1 MKYMYV
7 KCNSNKRESIIKEN
21 DNIRYE
27 SSESLKDKCN
37 SCKVIDMN
45 SYIDKKN
52 TILDDKITKFF
63 FDSIHKNHLKNR

>member
-7 KCNSNKRESIIKEN
+7 KYNSNKIESIIKEN

-37 SCKVIDMN
+37 S
-45 SYIDKKN
+45 
-52 TILDDKITKFF
+52 
-63 FDSIHKNHLKNR
+63 

>member
-7 KCNSNKRESIIKEN
+7 KYNSNKRESIIKEN

-45 SYIDKKN
+45 SYIDKK
-52 TILDDKITKFF
+52 KYYF
-63 FDSIHKNHLKNR
+63 R